1 MRRPTD
7 ASGVVLDW
15 AAGADPA
22 ELGQREWLVTNGLGG
37 YASGTVFGIPTR
49 RYHGLFVPN
58 LAAPKGR
65 HLLIGRFDEEVRC
78 GDATALIGGAELDDG
93 RLASDSPAALRR
105 FGLDG
110 LVPLWRWAVGAAVIE
125 RSIVMPQGRNTVC
138 VHYRL
143 VEGPTVRLHLRPYA
157 VFRRVDAP
165 LVTLTESPLRLTL
178 AHGMHELDAPGS
190 GLRVELAVR
199 PASAVFVAH
208 ARASHAALYREERE
222 RGDEHIET
230 SFSPGYFAVDLDA
243 DPVTFVATTEIG
255 TALTLDGE
263 QVLASERARAERL
276 LALAP
281 AARDDFARHLVLA
294 ADAFLV
300 LPASRSEDAATAQA
314 EGAELRT
321 VIAGYHWF
329 GDWGRDTMIALEGLT
344 LATGRRREAAAILR
358 TFARYVRDGLLP
370 NLFPEGEREARYNT
384 IDATLWLFHALD
396 RYNRAVDDRSLVSEL
411 HPVLASILEHHFAGT
426 LFGIGV
432 DPADG
437 LLRGGADGYALTWM
451 DAVFDGWVVTPRRG
465 KPVEIQALWYN
476 ALELMA
482 EWTDGLGGAAGRYR
496 EYAARARRSFNRR
509 FWNPSR
515 NALYDV
521 IDGPDGDDDCLRP
534 NQLFAL
540 SLAHPILDAERWP
553 AVLSAVRTQLLTPYG
568 LRTLSPAE
576 RGYCPSYHGTL
587 RNRDAAYHQGTVWP
601 WLIGHYLDAA
611 MRAGEDRRAA
621 RAALAEFPNHL
632 RMAGVGSISEICDA
646 EPPYRPRGCIAQAW
660 SVAEVL
666 RAWLATEPEAHV

>member
-157 VFRRVDAP
+157 VFRRMDAP
-165 LVTLTESPLRLTL
+165 LVTLTESPLRLT
-178 AHGMHELDAPGS
+178 
-190 GLRVELAVR
+190 
-199 PASAVFVAH
+199 
-208 ARASHAALYREERE
+208 
-222 RGDEHIET
+222 
-230 SFSPGYFAVDLDA
+230 
-243 DPVTFVATTEIG
+243 
-255 TALTLDGE
+255 
-263 QVLASERARAERL
+263 
-276 LALAP
+276 LAP

-300 LPASRSEDAATAQA
+300 LPASRSEDSATAQA

-496 EYAARARRSFNRR
+496 AYAARVRRSFNRR